1 LNTKTIS
8 DETRSSTKGIVEQL
22 NDDLKVFVVA
32 KQNMG
37 QVEKWTA
44 FGNICDRY
52 KAVFASDFI
61 LKQCNET
68 IRKMGFVA
76 NERE

>member
-1 LNTKTIS
+1 MNTRII

-22 NDDLKVFVVA
+22 NDDLKVFIVA

-37 QVEKWTA
+37 QVEKWAA

-52 KAVFASDFI
+52 KTVFAADFI
-61 LKQCNET
+61 LKQCNE
-68 IRKMGFVA
+68 IIGKMGFAV